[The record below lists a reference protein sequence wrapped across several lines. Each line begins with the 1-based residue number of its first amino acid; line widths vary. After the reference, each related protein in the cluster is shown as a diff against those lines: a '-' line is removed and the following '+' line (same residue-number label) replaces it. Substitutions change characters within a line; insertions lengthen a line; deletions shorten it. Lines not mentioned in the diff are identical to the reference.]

1 MAFSCDRS
9 VVSCLADVLVLSD
22 NQNVLQRIKE
32 IKRKKSLSVVMRIKC
47 AVCKLFPCVCVC
59 THCGVF
65 GCVCSLCVVCVYIVW
80 CVFVCMFI
88 LWCVLTLVC
97 LCVCIFIVW
106 CVCVHCVMC
115 VCAGGQYT
123 NLQFQAFSLGL
134 ADQFEEVKKMYSV
147 ANKLL
152 GDLPKV
158 GADTWKGEEMPACVG
173 VKGGNACLCW
183 CEGRKCLPV
192 LV

>member
-1 MAFSCDRS
+1 MF
-9 VVSCLADVLVLSD
+9 
-22 NQNVLQRIKE
+22 I
-32 IKRKKSLSVVMRIKC
+32 
-47 AVCKLFPCVCVC
+47 VCCVCV
-59 THCGVF
+59 HCVVCFCVHVHFVVCVNIGVF
-65 GCVCSLCVVCVYIVW
+65 VCVYIH
-80 CVFVCMFI
+80 CVV
-88 LWCVLTLVC
+88 
-97 LCVCIFIVW
+97 

-173 VKGGNACLCW
+173 GKGGN
-183 CEGRKCLPV
+183 
-192 LV
+192 